1 MTNRDTDTR
10 ACTLVDIPLIRRI
23 SDDVAVLD
31 TEVEYTRD
39 LYGPGGAILSSL
51 LLPHRHAFTFIS
63 RVGDE
68 QAVGHFRLREPE
80 GVAHIVYIAP
90 TIRPQDDD
98 TAWLH
103 VFDAMAREAGRHDAQ
118 VLIGEVG
125 EDDPLFETMR
135 HSGFAVYAR
144 QQIWRRPPG
153 EYVCLEPQVILAAA
167 QETDLGA
174 IQGLVARV
182 VPKMLHPFIVPTGLQ
197 PGWVYYRGGRLM
209 AYISVSKGRHG
220 VYLTPFIDP
229 QAMPQ
234 APAIFH
240 DLIQNIQGNG
250 KLPLYVQVRRYH
262 EWLHTP
268 LHGLGFVPGPPQALM
283 VRHIKAIVRQP
294 KFALAKKSFRV
305 VPNLVTM
312 GEPPDDY
319 DRDLTLLSS

>member
-1 MTNRDTDTR
+1 MANRDTDTR
-10 ACTLVDIPLIRRI
+10 ACSLVDIPLIRRI

-31 TEVEYTRD
+31 TEIEYTRE
-39 LYGPGGAILSSL
+39 LYGPSGAILSGL
-51 LLPHRHAFTFIS
+51 LLPQRHAFTLIA

-68 QAVGHFRLREPE
+68 QAVGHFRMREPE
-80 GVAHIVYIAP
+80 GVAHIVYVAP

-103 VFDAMAREAGRHDAQ
+103 VLDAMAREAGRHDAQ
-118 VLIGEVG
+118 VLVGEVS

-153 EYVCLEPQVILAAA
+153 DYVCLEPKVILAAA

-182 VPKMLHPFIVPTGLQ
+182 VPKMLHPFSVPTGLQ
-197 PGWVYYRGGRLM
+197 AGWVYYRGGRLL
-209 AYISVSKGRHG
+209 AYIAVGKGRHG

-229 QAMPQ
+229 GAMPQ

-240 DLIQNIQGNG
+240 DLIQNIQGTG
-250 KLPLYVQVRRYH
+250 KLPLYVQVRRYQ

-268 LHGLGFVPGPPQALM
+268 LHGLGFVPGPSQALM

-312 GEPPDDY
+312 GEMPDDY
-319 DRDLTLLSS
+319 DRDLTLMSS